1 MELVDLGH
9 LASMAYLVVALASMA
24 YLVVASVASMAS
36 VVVLAYLA
44 SFDPFVV
51 VAFVACGACY
61 HLGFVGVD
69 LLGCSFFGVALDLCS
84 CFSHFG

>member
-1 MELVDLGH
+1 LELIVLGH

-24 YLVVASVASMAS
+24 YLVVASMAS
-36 VVVLAYLA
+36 VVVLASMA

-51 VAFVACGACY
+51 VAFVAFSACY
-61 HLGFVGVD
+61 HLGFVDVD